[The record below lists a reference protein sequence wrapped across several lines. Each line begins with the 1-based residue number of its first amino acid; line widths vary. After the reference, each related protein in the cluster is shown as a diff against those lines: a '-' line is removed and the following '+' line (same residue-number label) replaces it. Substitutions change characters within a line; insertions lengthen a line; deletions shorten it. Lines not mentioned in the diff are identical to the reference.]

1 MVTAVSR
8 SYTTLALGILLLG
21 YLSTELLPHRALSLG
36 LALCGGGA
44 FLYGALVSFAEGTRP
59 QPLCRASRR
68 TRALRLGLTLLL
80 LLIARLY
87 YTHSVERSPR

>member
-44 FLYGALVSFAEGTRP
+44 FLYGALVSSPKAH
-59 QPLCRASRR
+59 ASATMWRK
-68 TRALRLGLTLLL
+68 
-80 LLIARLY
+80 
-87 YTHSVERSPR
+87 

>member
-21 YLSTELLPHRALSLG
+21 YLSTELLPHRALSVG
-36 LALCGGGA
+36 LVLCGGGA
-44 FLYGALVSFAEGTRP
+44 FLYGALVSFAEGTRLSHYVA
-59 QPLCRASRR
+59 QVGR

-80 LLIARLY
+80 LLAARL
-87 YTHSVERSPR
+87 